1 VWRFRLVGAGRI
13 RAVHRLT
20 SIVSTMLI
28 TAGIVVLADAGLT
41 LVWQE
46 PLSAAYG
53 SIKQGQAEDQLNQLE
68 SEFPTEADLAAIQ
81 GVDGIDAKARILAD
95 RFQPHLQKGH
105 AFGRIE
111 IDRIGLN
118 IVVIQG
124 TDTSSLQRGP
134 GHYAS
139 TSLPGQPGTVAI
151 AGHRTTYLAPFRHID
166 DIRDGDEIRLE
177 MPYAGFTYTVQK
189 HEVVDPGDVQII
201 RPAGYD
207 RLVLTACHP
216 PYSAAHRYAI
226 FAKLSRID
234 LFAISGEGRW
244 PAP

>member
-1 VWRFRLVGAGRI
+1 MQRLLRVF
-13 RAVHRLT
+13 
-20 SIVSTMLI
+20 SIALI
-28 TAGIVVLADAGLT
+28 TAGLVVLADAGLT

-68 SEFPTEADLAAIQ
+68 SEYPTTADLDAIED
-81 GVDGIDAKARILAD
+81 VDGIAAQAQILAD
-95 RFQPHLQKGH
+95 RFRPRLQRGH

-111 IDRIGLN
+111 IDRIGLS
-118 IVVIQG
+118 IVVVQG

-134 GHYAS
+134 GHYPT

-166 DIRDGDEIRLE
+166 EIRDGDEIRLE
-177 MPYAGFTYTVQK
+177 MPYAAFTYTVEK
-189 HEVVDPGDVQII
+189 HEVVDPGDVEII
-201 RPAGYD
+201 KPVGYP

-216 PYSAAHRYAI
+216 PYSAAHRYVI
-226 FAKLSRID
+226 FAKLTRTD
-234 LFAISGEGRW
+234 LFATQGEGRW
-244 PAP
+244 PSP